1 MIAQGLDEVEE
12 NIQRACKKVG
22 RSRDEITLIAVTK
35 TQPISIILEAYEEG
49 IRNFGENRV
58 QELLDKIEHL
68 PDDIHWH
75 MIGHL
80 QRNKVKHVV
89 GRVKL
94 IHSVDSLRLAE
105 AINQESAKG
114 GLISDIL
121 LEVNVAEE
129 ESKFGLKIKEI
140 LPLIKRISTFKNI
153 KVNGL
158 MTMGFFSDN
167 PERNREI
174 FVDLKKLSVDIE
186 REKIDNITMR
196 VLSMGMTNDY
206 QVAIEEGATL
216 VRVGTGIF
224 GARYSG

>member
-1 MIAQGLDEVEE
+1 MISLNLQEVEE
-12 NIQRACKKVG
+12 NILQACKKVD

-35 TQPISIILEAYEEG
+35 TQPPSIILEAYHEG
-49 IRNFGENRV
+49 VCDFGENKV
-58 QELLDKIEHL
+58 QELVDKARHL
-68 PDDIHWH
+68 PKDIHWH

-80 QRNKVKHVV
+80 QRNKVKQVV
-89 GRVKL
+89 GRAKL

-105 AINQESAKG
+105 AIDQESAKR
-114 GLISDIL
+114 GLISNVL
-121 LEVNVAEE
+121 LEINVAEE
-129 ESKFGLKIKEI
+129 ESKFGLKIKET
-140 LPLIKRISTFKNI
+140 LSLIEKISELKHI

-167 PERNREI
+167 PETNREI

-206 QVAIEEGATL
+206 QIAIEEGATII
-216 VRVGTGIF
+216 RVGTGIF
-224 GARYSG
+224 GAR